1 MRLIKISSNFSDFS
15 MRYSDAKEFLIKEAG
30 WKENIATSLMAAILM
45 ILSGSNVQAA
55 AKRTKVPETTINA
68 TLQNPTY
75 MDQARKIQK
84 RFQMNPKTIS
94 TSAPTM
100 PSMDEIFDFI
110 KRNEGYSQKAYKDP
124 AGNMAIGIGFNLD
137 RPNSRKAIEN
147 LGLNYNDV
155 RNGRVL
161 LRDSQ
166 IKTLFVNDASLAIYN
181 AKLFVNNFNSL
192 PHDAK
197 LVLIDMSY
205 NLGLPRLS
213 KFVKLK
219 TALEN
224 MDFKTAAQEMQ
235 NSNWYNQVKS
245 RGTRM
250 VSMMAN
256 VPSGQMGQ
264 TGQTV
269 AQIPSKPKQII

>member
-1 MRLIKISSNFSDFS
+1 
-15 MRYSDAKEFLIKEAG
+15 
-30 WKENIATSLMAAILM
+30 
-45 ILSGSNVQAA
+45 
-55 AKRTKVPETTINA
+55 
-68 TLQNPTY
+68 